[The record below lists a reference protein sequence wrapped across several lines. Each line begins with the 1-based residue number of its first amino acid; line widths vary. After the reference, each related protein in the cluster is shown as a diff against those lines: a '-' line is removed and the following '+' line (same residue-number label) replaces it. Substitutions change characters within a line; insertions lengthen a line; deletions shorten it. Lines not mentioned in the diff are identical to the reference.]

1 MQVYLY
7 HNFPFDESK
16 RLKKF
21 LKKIK
26 NIYNLNFDLLHYLPT
41 LFAYTISMVQVG
53 LINQCLSVDD
63 VRLFCV
69 VQLSSQMVM
78 KNCLYVAIVVET
90 CGLPD
95 FDIDWD
101 SAQCPTFTALLIP
114 TVSMGA
120 FHSTNLYLFSCHQT
134 PPISIAPPL
143 AYKPSHKPQFLQL
156 L

>member
-26 NIYNLNFDLLHYLPT
+26 KIYNLNFDLLHYLPM
-41 LFAYTISMVQVG
+41 LFAYTISNGASWSDQSVS
-53 LINQCLSVDD
+53 IYVDD

-69 VQLSSQMVM
+69 VQLSSQVVM
-78 KNCLYVAIVVET
+78 KNCLYGAIVVET
-90 CGLPD
+90 CVLPD

-101 SAQCPTFTALLIP
+101 SAQC
-114 TVSMGA
+114 
-120 FHSTNLYLFSCHQT
+120 
-134 PPISIAPPL
+134 
-143 AYKPSHKPQFLQL
+143 QL
-156 L
+156 LQHS